1 MADVRETETQVSLSL
16 GQEGVG
22 QTRQEAEAEDE
33 ASSLWTCLQGKTW
46 PKGTLGGGGT
56 YRESG
61 STQKNPNSSSYNQGV
76 EGVLGGACVQSWFS
90 PGLPESPRPPSAWAP
105 VAAAGEAGAQ
115 HLPVGR
121 PRPWQ
126 LPCVVPSA
134 CPCALGNQGGGPRGP
149 FWWGGVLGDRA
160 PQHVPRPR
168 LGEAVQGDHERLCPT
183 QLTMAPK
190 S

>member
-33 ASSLWTCLQGKTW
+33 ASSLWTRLQGKTW
-46 PKGTLGGGGT
+46 PEGTSGGGGT

-61 STQKNPNSSSYNQGV
+61 PTQKNPNSSSSNQGV

-90 PGLPESPRPPSAWAP
+90 PGLPESPCPPSAWAP
-105 VAAAGEAGAQ
+105 VGAAGEAGAE
-115 HLPVGR
+115 HLPV
-121 PRPWQ
+121 
-126 LPCVVPSA
+126 S
-134 CPCALGNQGGGPRGP
+134 
-149 FWWGGVLGDRA
+149 RA
-160 PQHVPRPR
+160 PGSCPVLSLPLAPVIWGTRVEGHRAHFG
-168 LGEAVQGDHERLCPT
+168 GEG
-183 QLTMAPK
+183 